1 MKKTNKITAALFSVM
16 ISGNAYA
23 SDVNVVSFVPGK
35 TIVQN
40 GDMVS
45 YNGECFVAKNNP
57 GVWESP
63 SVDSWFWDAAECSG
77 EPNPNPNPEPEPEPE
92 PEPNPNPDLGGIIP
106 FIPGTTQ
113 VKNGDVVS
121 YDGQCFIAQ
130 NNPGLWEAPS
140 ASSWFWALTECSGEP
155 SPEPDV
161 TEVSILSPV
170 ASQLLKVNEAI
181 VIKVRI
187 DGESATKVEFWVN
200 NTKLAEKAID
210 QSNLLYSQA
219 WTPSE
224 AGSAAINIFVFD
236 KNNQK
241 IEQKSV
247 SVKVEAEGND
257 DFTAPVVTF
266 TSPTNGS
273 TVNKTDT
280 VSISI
285 NASDADKD
293 LTTLVV
299 NANNQQICTFDA
311 AVANTFSCD
320 WQPTQTGSVTLS
332 AIATDAQALSSS
344 TSLSITVKEETI
356 EPPVTPPGGLCEEFN
371 VYPDWT
377 RGDHATTGDI
387 MVNNNI
393 AYSAIYWT
401 QSKPGSDSTWAL
413 HLNCDGSEPGTAPLL
428 SLPNPMDPVRLEVA
442 GWPNTFVVASPSLTA
457 PATLTIETS
466 NSADLA
472 DVDKLTATFVSM
484 IEMAAQASSSSIIIN
499 SDVLDKATQD
509 KGLSSE
515 KIAVKE
521 ALIKAVDSTGSKI
534 DIDAINALSNDLKG
548 WAQAHNLII
557 STLAPEATFG
567 WSLSIGDFAYNPH
580 SGRQSVWN
588 AASNYTAELLNKL
601 ALYKADSAT
610 KADFISFTKP
620 ETTAM
625 LSNEQWHNA
634 LEYVKQVTDY
644 AKVPAMLADMPT
656 DQAAN
661 YFMGDSSHKA
671 QIRKAAFSNI
681 FAILFNKDTA
691 TLTDKIEQ
699 YQAVKVPLYY
709 VGEELEKG
717 SLTRIEA
724 LNKELANAEN
734 VMDNEAFLY
743 ETPQSQWIPSTVY
756 KWNDF
761 LDGLNAMHNIG
772 VAGNKFWLL
781 NDEADDAT
789 NITYAKVAIAAFL
802 AQSMQETIRY
812 NACDEN
818 NWSEVKY
825 GAPADYPMSAS
836 CGQLGQK
843 YADYGVNPDSGLD
856 YAYSCPR
863 DNKMEVS
870 ALTHAKWY
878 GAPAPVFAAPNAV
891 LEERGLLV
899 NGHVGRWTNSGH
911 CNDVPE
917 NVDTSKQ
924 VWERDECKTYVG
936 QKAGTF
942 LWDGSSQESVEGCGW
957 WGRGVIQTTGR
968 QNFGTLNHY
977 LGRSHVDP
985 ATIGKTIDGVT
996 VEAPPANPLYA
1007 DLDLCSNPGLIC
1019 SSEENKEIKWIAGL
1033 FYWVTSVQEYSN
1045 EGGQYADWNYYN
1057 EIKKYVDGGLK
1068 GTQFID
1074 DVSGIVN
1081 RGCPDTV
1088 CESGEVHNVKERQ
1101 ANFKLV
1107 LEKLGVKAQL

>member
-1 MKKTNKITAALFSVM
+1 VKKINKITAALFSAM
-16 ISGNAYA
+16 LSGNLYA
-23 SDVNVVSFVPGK
+23 ADTNVVSFIPGE

-40 GDMVS
+40 GDMVA
-45 YNGECFVAKNNP
+45 YNGTCFIAKNNP
-57 GVWESP
+57 GVWEAP
-63 SVDSWFWDAAECSG
+63 SADSWFWDATECSD
-77 EPNPNPNPEPEPEPE
+77 EPNPNPNPEPDPEPE
-92 PEPNPNPDLGGIIP
+92 P
-106 FIPGTTQ
+106 
-113 VKNGDVVS
+113 
-121 YDGQCFIAQ
+121 
-130 NNPGLWEAPS
+130 
-140 ASSWFWALTECSGEP
+140 WFWALTECSGEP

-181 VIKVRI
+181 VIKARI
-187 DGESATKVEFWVN
+187 DGESAAKVEFWVN

-224 AGSAAINIFVFD
+224 AGSAAIDIFVFD

-311 AVANTFSCD
+311 AVANTFNCD

-332 AIATDAQALSSS
+332 AIATDAQDLSST
-344 TSLSITVKEETI
+344 TSLNITIEEETI

-393 AYSAIYWT
+393 AYSAMYWT

-484 IEMAAQASSSSIIIN
+484 IEMATQASSSSIIIN

-567 WSLSIGDFAYNPH
+567 WSLSIGDFAYNTH

-588 AASNYTAELLNKL
+588 AASNYTADLLNKL

-610 KADFISFTKP
+610 KADFITFTKS
-620 ETTAM
+620 ETTAA
-625 LSNEQWHNA
+625 LSNDQWHNA

-661 YFMGDSSHKA
+661 YFMGDSTHNA

-691 TLTDKIEQ
+691 TLTGKIEQ
-699 YQAVKVPLYY
+699 YQAAKVPVSKLWS
-709 VGEELEKG
+709 VRSE
-717 SLTRIEA
+717 
-724 LNKELANAEN
+724 
-734 VMDNEAFLY
+734 
-743 ETPQSQWIPSTVY
+743 
-756 KWNDF
+756 
-761 LDGLNAMHNIG
+761 
-772 VAGNKFWLL
+772 
-781 NDEADDAT
+781 
-789 NITYAKVAIAAFL
+789 
-802 AQSMQETIRY
+802 IRR
-812 NACDEN
+812 
-818 NWSEVKY
+818 
-825 GAPADYPMSAS
+825 
-836 CGQLGQK
+836 L
-843 YADYGVNPDSGLD
+843 
-856 YAYSCPR
+856 R
-863 DNKMEVS
+863 
-870 ALTHAKWY
+870 
-878 GAPAPVFAAPNAV
+878 
-891 LEERGLLV
+891 
-899 NGHVGRWTNSGH
+899 
-911 CNDVPE
+911 
-917 NVDTSKQ
+917 
-924 VWERDECKTYVG
+924 CK
-936 QKAGTF
+936 
-942 LWDGSSQESVEGCGW
+942 
-957 WGRGVIQTTGR
+957 
-968 QNFGTLNHY
+968 
-977 LGRSHVDP
+977 P
-985 ATIGKTIDGVT
+985 
-996 VEAPPANPLYA
+996 
-1007 DLDLCSNPGLIC
+1007 
-1019 SSEENKEIKWIAGL
+1019 
-1033 FYWVTSVQEYSN
+1033 
-1045 EGGQYADWNYYN
+1045 
-1057 EIKKYVDGGLK
+1057 
-1068 GTQFID
+1068 
-1074 DVSGIVN
+1074 
-1081 RGCPDTV
+1081 
-1088 CESGEVHNVKERQ
+1088 
-1101 ANFKLV
+1101 
-1107 LEKLGVKAQL
+1107 